1 MGSKRS
7 NFAVFFIMLSVV
19 VVFAYSYNAYVTR
32 TVADKAHNYSQ
43 ILQSYNWEI
52 IEKVTAEESVE
63 SWSSIVEQ
71 YEDVIVV
78 IENGNDEVVVR
89 SIGRTWSV
97 FDIKVQTTFEYQGS
111 PYVIK
116 SSVYIFRDYI
126 KDVRVLVRFVFI
138 EFIIGLAAL
147 VLLFF
152 AVYNVM
158 LRPYRNVY
166 RAIEEY
172 DKTGKLK
179 EIKIKGYA
187 GSVYKRFVSLTENLE
202 KEQENQ
208 RRIIASISHDIK
220 TPLTSIMGYTEQLQK
235 EGISKERQTRYLR
248 TVYAKSE
255 DISRLINEFD
265 DYLSYNN
272 KRELN
277 AESFTLER
285 IKNNIIDDF
294 AYELENGGID
304 FSIFLKGEGKAL
316 VSLDKDKSRRV
327 IGNIFSNSVKHLS
340 GEKKQLQVTLDSDKE
355 KVYIIIDDSGEG
367 VPEDKLEVIFEPL
380 YTSDA
385 GRKVAG
391 LGLAICR
398 EITELHG
405 GRIYAEKSHLGGL
418 RVCIE
423 LERLRQM

>member
-1 MGSKRS
+1 MGTKRS
-7 NFAVFFIMLSVV
+7 NIAVFFIMLSVV

-52 IEKVTAEESVE
+52 IERVTAEESVE

-78 IENGNDEVVVR
+78 IENGDDEVVVR

-97 FDIKVQTTFEYQGS
+97 FDIKVQTSFEYQGN

-277 AESFTLER
+277 AEAITLER

-304 FSIFLKGEGKAL
+304 FEIFLKGESKAL

-327 IGNIFSNSVKHLS
+327 IGNIFSNSVKHMT
-340 GEKKQLQVTLDSDKE
+340 GEKRKIQLTLDSDRE
-355 KVYIIIDDSGEG
+355 KIYIIIDDSGEG

>member
-1 MGSKRS
+1 MGTKRS
-7 NFAVFFIMLSVV
+7 NIAVFFIMLSVV

-52 IEKVTAEESVE
+52 IERVTAEESVE

-78 IENGNDEVVVR
+78 IENGDDEVVVR

-97 FDIKVQTTFEYQGS
+97 FDIKVQTSFEYQGN

-277 AESFTLER
+277 AEAITLER

-304 FSIFLKGEGKAL
+304 FEIFLKGESKAL
-316 VSLDKDKSRRV
+316 VNLDKDKSRRV
-327 IGNIFSNSVKHLS
+327 IGNIFSNSVKHMT
-340 GEKKQLQVTLDSDKE
+340 GEKRKIQLTLDSDRE
-355 KVYIIIDDSGEG
+355 KIYIIIDDSGEG

>member
-1 MGSKRS
+1 MGTKRS
-7 NFAVFFIMLSVV
+7 NLAVFFIMLSVV

-32 TVADKAHNYSQ
+32 TVAAKAHNYSQ

-52 IEKVTAEESVE
+52 IERVTAEESVE
-63 SWSSIVEQ
+63 GWSSIVEQ

-78 IENGNDEVVVR
+78 IENGDDEVVVR

-97 FDIKVQTTFEYQGS
+97 FDIKVQTSFEYQGN

-277 AESFTLER
+277 AEAITLER

-304 FSIFLKGEGKAL
+304 FEIFLKGESKAL
-316 VSLDKDKSRRV
+316 VNLDKDKSRRV
-327 IGNIFSNSVKHLS
+327 IGNIFSNSVKHMT
-340 GEKKQLQVTLDSDKE
+340 GEKRKIQLTLDSDRE
-355 KVYIIIDDSGEG
+355 KIYIIIDDSGEG